1 MNFENDERK
10 RVVRV
15 ELLSTILKLF
25 GGWELKIKVGTSFIL
40 KFSTFLQFFIEIY
53 LSI

>member
-25 GGWELKIKVGTSFIL
+25 RVWELKIKVGTSL

>member
-25 GGWELKIKVGTSFIL
+25 GGWELKIKVGTSL
-40 KFSTFLQFFIEIY
+40 KCSTFLQFFIEIY